1 MDLKQ
6 FKLANGEEIV
16 CEVVEWHDDEMADII
31 IRNSYKIIAYHG
43 SSTGD
48 RYYSFAPWMVYQ
60 EGNEVFQS
68 INADLIVGSATP
80 TEAMVR
86 EYLKVKE
93 SDKAT
98 QEEIDRKLNDYI
110 DNIQKMLLG
119 LDKESRKYELLDSDG
134 KVVAFPDRGK
144 IH

>member
-16 CEVVEWHDDEMADII
+16 CEVIEWHDDDVADII
-31 IRNSYKIIAYHG
+31 IRNAYKIIAYHG
-43 SSTGD
+43 SATGD
-48 RYYSFAPWMVYQ
+48 RYYAFAPWMVYQ
-60 EGNEVFQS
+60 EGDEIFQS
-68 INADLIVGSATP
+68 INAEMVVGSATP
-80 TEAMVR
+80 TEMLIR

-93 SDKAT
+93 SDKST
-98 QEEIDRKLNDYI
+98 QEEIDRKINEYV

-119 LDKESRKYELLDSDG
+119 LDKQTRKYELLDSDG